1 MTYSDGQNGDEDVQ
15 VKPQELQ
22 KFLEEIGLSQR
33 RAAFE
38 LGIDE
43 RTMRRYVSGETPVP
57 RSIELALASLRRQV
71 VEMSELSRLDL
82 IEVRDAEHDFKQM
95 REPGARRQYEVTPL
109 CDAMG
114 KLVEIQFRWADGSK
128 RLIARTR
135 RDRNG
140 HWQTEAV

>member
-1 MTYSDGQNGDEDVQ
+1 
-15 VKPQELQ
+15 VKPRELQ
-22 KFLEEIGLSQR
+22 KFLDEIGLSQR

-43 RTMRRYVSGETPVP
+43 RTMRRYVSGATAVP
-57 RSIELALASLRRQV
+57 RSIELALASLRRQPAD
-71 VEMSELSRLDL
+71 MRELSPLDRSD
-82 IEVRDAEHDFKQM
+82 VRDAEHDFKQM
-95 REPGARRQYEVTPL
+95 REPGARRGYEVTPL
-109 CDAMG
+109 CDGMG
-114 KLVEIQFRWADGSK
+114 ELVEIQFRWADGPK

>member
-1 MTYSDGQNGDEDVQ
+1 M
-15 VKPQELQ
+15 KPQALQ
-22 KFLEEIGLSQR
+22 RFLDEIGLSQR

-43 RTMRRYVSGETPVP
+43 RTMRRYVSGETAVP
-57 RSIELALASLRRQV
+57 RSIELALASLRRHPTD
-71 VEMSELSRLDL
+71 MSELSPLDRS
-82 IEVRDAEHDFKQM
+82 EVRDAERDFKQM
-95 REPGARRQYEVTPL
+95 REPGARREHEVTPL
-109 CDAMG
+109 CDGMG